1 MRAQPLEFTK
11 FRELV
16 RRLGEYW
23 LTLHEPPPPR
33 AFEDVG

>member
-1 MRAQPLEFTK
+1 MRAQPLKFMT

-16 RRLGEYW
+16 RRLGEYG
-23 LTLHEPPPPR
+23 LIINEPPPPR

>member
-11 FRELV
+11 FRKLV
-16 RRLGEYW
+16 RRLGEYG
-23 LTLHEPPPPR
+23 LTINQPPPPR